1 MHCCI
6 GKGGYHLN
14 TVDYVLIGI
23 VAVSLLFGMYRGFIT
38 SLLGLASV
46 FGSMFAAYA
55 LGPKLSATILNNQT
69 IVNTLI
75 HYTDASSRLG
85 DLELS
90 QLSVAGIDANSVSEV
105 VSRVHL
111 PEPFGSLLENNIL
124 SQVFASTG
132 SVTVA
137 EYINQTIVTAIISVI
152 SYVLVFLAAYV
163 ALSLVTGLI
172 GYIFRLPVLRHLDAL
187 AGGIFGLVRG
197 VFIVFV
203 FFALVPVVMTVLP
216 FEGFNEMVEASRIGS
231 ALYHSNIIPTIL
243 EGHL

>member
-1 MHCCI
+1 M
-6 GKGGYHLN
+6 N
-14 TVDYVLIGI
+14 AVDYVILGI
-23 VAVSLLFGMYRGFIT
+23 VGVSLLFGMYRGFIT
-38 SLLGLASV
+38 TLLGLASV
-46 FGSMFAAYA
+46 FVSMFGAYT
-55 LGPKLSATILNNQT
+55 LGPKLSAAICNNQT

-90 QLSVAGIDANSVSEV
+90 QTAVAGIDMSRVSEII
-105 VSRVHL
+105 SRVRL

-132 SVTVA
+132 STTVA
-137 EYINQTIVTAIISVI
+137 DYVNQTIVTAIISVI

-172 GYIFRLPVLRHLDAL
+172 GYVFRLPALRHLDAL
-187 AGGIFGLVRG
+187 IGGAFGIVRG

-216 FEGFNEMVEASRIGS
+216 FDGFAEMVEASKIGN

>member
-1 MHCCI
+1 
-6 GKGGYHLN
+6 
-14 TVDYVLIGI
+14 
-23 VAVSLLFGMYRGFIT
+23 MYRGFIT

-172 GYIFRLPVLRHLDAL
+172 GYIFRAACAAPSGRAGRRDLRTGA
-187 AGGIFGLVRG
+187 RG
-197 VFIVFV
+197 VHCVRILCPGARSDDG
-203 FFALVPVVMTVLP
+203 FAL
-216 FEGFNEMVEASRIGS
+216 
-231 ALYHSNIIPTIL
+231 
-243 EGHL
+243 